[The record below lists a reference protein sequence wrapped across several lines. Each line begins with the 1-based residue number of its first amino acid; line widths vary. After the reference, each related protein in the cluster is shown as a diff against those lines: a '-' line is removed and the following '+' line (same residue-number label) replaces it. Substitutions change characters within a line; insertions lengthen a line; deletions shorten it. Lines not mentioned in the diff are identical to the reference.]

1 MDALRNHMRIEALR
15 AGGRS
20 VSSAKGVITSYDP
33 NRYAAKV
40 FLMPEGAFPE
50 ETGEVVES
58 GWIPIQ
64 TQWSGNGW
72 GLYCP
77 PSPGDQV
84 AIEFIEGDTSSPEIV
99 GRVFDLAHLPLNVP
113 SGECW
118 LVHASGAFLKLT
130 NDGKLSIN
138 SDVEIDATG
147 PTINITATSVANA
160 DAPTINITGSSVVN
174 VTAPTINLGSSGEAL
189 AALVLAAA
197 WEWITTHTHA
207 NSGGTGNSG
216 LPNGVPTSGVLTSVV
231 KAG

>member
-40 FLMPEGAFPE
+40 FLMPEGAFSE

-72 GLYCP
+72 GMYCP

-84 AIEFIEGDTSSPEIV
+84 TIEFIEGDTSSPEIV

-113 SGECW
+113 SGEFW
-118 LVHASGAFLKLT
+118 LVHSSGTFLKLT
-130 NDGKLSIN
+130 NDGKASIN
-138 SDVEIDATG
+138 SSTEIDLGNLVGAVQTLCTAAFASWAENHVHG
-147 PTINITATSVANA
+147 NVQNGGGQTSPPTTSPPAN
-160 DAPTINITGSSVVN
+160 G
-174 VTAPTINLGSSGEAL
+174 
-189 AALVLAAA
+189 
-197 WEWITTHTHA
+197 
-207 NSGGTGNSG
+207 
-216 LPNGVPTSGVLTSVV
+216 LTSIL
-231 KAG
+231 KAN